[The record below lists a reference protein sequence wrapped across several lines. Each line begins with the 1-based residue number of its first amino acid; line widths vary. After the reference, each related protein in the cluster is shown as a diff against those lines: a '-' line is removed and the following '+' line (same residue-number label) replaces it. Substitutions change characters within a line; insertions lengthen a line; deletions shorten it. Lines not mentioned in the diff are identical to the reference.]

1 MRLPSIASFS
11 VCAISRQNEANNK
24 KPLLGYCRIRRT
36 GRRHPLSPPHAA
48 FLPIYLICGTQRT
61 RSPCRVPSVLFQCL
75 VASCV
80 PRPLSPVPS
89 GLSISYLWHFSGRA
103 SVTAILGQA
112 GGGSSWERNVGLL
125 TCQGSREHSGRAED
139 AAGLPSAASMRHEN
153 YFTAGIQSRLS
164 WALLGNG
171 HGRAGAWKPR
181 LLAPLPT
188 PLLT

>member
-1 MRLPSIASFS
+1 MSPLLPAPRSFS
-11 VCAISRQNEANNK
+11 ADLSHLWDTEDAQPVPC
-24 KPLLGYCRIRRT
+24 PLG
-36 GRRHPLSPPHAA
+36 A
-48 FLPIYLICGTQRT
+48 LPM
-61 RSPCRVPSVLFQCL
+61 PS
-75 VASCV
+75 SV

-89 GLSISYLWHFSGRA
+89 GLSISYLWHFSVRA
-103 SVTAILGQA
+103 SVAAILGQA
-112 GGGSSWERNVGLL
+112 GGGSSWERSVGLL
-125 TCQGSREHSGRAED
+125 TCQGSREHSGHAED